1 MKSTTWPTQSS
12 LLDRIQ
18 TLEYENIETSNC
30 LYEIYNSIEKLDNK
44 LMYEELTQFERAL
57 ARFGDKVALIAGLEI
72 ADKITPEDAYQQ
84 IKTLYKELKSLRK
97 KERDDWE
104 YPDN

>member
-1 MKSTTWPTQSS
+1 MKSTTWPTELS

-18 TLEYENIETSNC
+18 TLENENIETSNC
-30 LYEIYNSIEKLDNK
+30 LYEIYNSIEQMERN
-44 LMYEELTQFERAL
+44 LMYEDLTQFERAL

-72 ADKITPEDAYQQ
+72 ANKITPEDAYQQ

>member
-1 MKSTTWPTQSS
+1 MEPS
-12 LLDRIQ
+12 LLDKIQ
-18 TLEYENIETSNC
+18 KLEYENIETSNC
-30 LYEIYNSIEKLDNK
+30 LYEIYNSIEQLENVK
-44 LMYEELTQFERAL
+44 MYEDLTQFERAL